1 MLTRERWCKKLVGEQ
16 LQVLQGDI
24 PDGRNVEQPGEHVGR
39 FGSKNIEQSHATVEL
54 GQGSFAPQQLP
65 REHKH

>member
-1 MLTRERWCKKLVGEQ
+1 MLQ
-16 LQVLQGDI
+16 SDI
-24 PDGRNVEQPGEHVGR
+24 PDGRNVEQPSEHMGR

-54 GQGSFAPQQLP
+54 GQGSFTPQQLP